1 MLARAE
7 KRVAAERNNPL
18 VNTSILQHILGY
30 TLDGLFVSSVSKLWQ
45 RIYSDF
51 DTVEVSEVCRGPW
64 SATVYCEPDM
74 TLRQAVFQSP
84 SRLKLALELGALP
97 LNDSETA
104 YFMGVLGS
112 TDTLNA
118 ALELGLELSDDLA
131 KGIAVSGRCGKMLWL
146 CEEQQYE
153 LPDSIADWAVL
164 SRSVSM
170 LDLVSQYGARFYD
183 TTMQAA
189 AAAGSLEI
197 LRAAAAGE
205 HPDVLRW
212 LQEQGCGDG
221 PHTGLQLPNRLTS
234 AGITACHMLSV
245 WSTAHDSNGNDE
257 SYKRSYM
264 LVQVRLVCSSTTVS
278 STQAVLVVA
287 RGVVSAVH

>member
-1 MLARAE
+1 MPARAE
-7 KRVAAERNNPL
+7 KRVAAGRHNPL
-18 VNTSILQHILGY
+18 VNASILQHILGY

-51 DTVEVSEVCRGPW
+51 DTVEVPEVRRGPW
-64 SATVYCEPDM
+64 STTVYCEPDM

-84 SRLKLALELGALP
+84 SRLKLALELGAQP

-104 YFMGVLGS
+104 YFMGVLSS
-112 TDTLNA
+112 TETLDA

-146 CEEQQYE
+146 FEEQQYE

-164 SRSVSM
+164 SGSVSM

-197 LRAAAAGE
+197 CQYLRKEGCNWCSLSVRAAAAGG
-205 HPDVLRW
+205 HPDALRW

-221 PHTGLQLPNRLTS
+221 PHTGLQLPNRL
-234 AGITACHMLSV
+234 V
-245 WSTAHDSNGNDE
+245 
-257 SYKRSYM
+257 
-264 LVQVRLVCSSTTVS
+264 
-278 STQAVLVVA
+278 
-287 RGVVSAVH
+287 